1 MLKDVWKLLAI
12 EELETYP
19 AKKEAMTTIPERL
32 RELESAFVSIGSPS
46 ADKVAVQGGGG
57 NDKAL
62 NNIVQRESL
71 FQKYTEVVAF
81 TARVERGLAVLTEEE
96 NEILSRCFIHPERGA
111 VERIANARGLD
122 KSTVYRMRDDA
133 LRKFTVAMY
142 G

>member
-1 MLKDVWKLLAI
+1 MKDVWKLLAI

-62 NNIVQRESL
+62 NNIVQRDKLSQNL
-71 FQKYTEVVAF
+71 AEVVRF
-81 TARVERGLAVLTEEE
+81 TARVERGLAVLGDDE
-96 NEILSRCFIHPERGA
+96 NEILSRCYIHPERGA

-133 LRKFTVAMY
+133 LRKFTIAMY

>member
-1 MLKDVWKLLAI
+1 MRDVWKLLAI

-62 NNIVQRESL
+62 NNIAQRDKLSQNL
-71 FQKYTEVVAF
+71 AEVVRF
-81 TARVERGLAVLTEEE
+81 TARVERGLAVLGDDE
-96 NEILSRCFIHPERGA
+96 NEILSRCYIHPERGA

-122 KSTVYRMRDDA
+122 KSTVYRIRDDA
-133 LRKFTVAMY
+133 LRKFTIAMY

>member
-1 MLKDVWKLLAI
+1 MRDVWKILAI
-12 EELETYP
+12 EELETYQ
-19 AKKEAMTTIPERL
+19 AKKEALTTIPERL

-62 NNIVQRESL
+62 NNIVQRDKLSQNL
-71 FQKYTEVVAF
+71 AEVVRF
-81 TARVERGLAVLTEEE
+81 TTRVERGLAVLGDDE
-96 NEILSRCFIHPERGA
+96 NEILSRCYIHPERGA
-111 VERIANARGLD
+111 VEHIANARGLD

-133 LRKFTVAMY
+133 LRKFTIAMY

>member
-1 MLKDVWKLLAI
+1 MRDIWKDLAKA
-12 EELETYP
+12 ELEMYP

-62 NNIVQRESL
+62 NNIVMRDEYERRIEEAGRL
-71 FQKYTEVVAF
+71 V
-81 TARVERGLAVLTEEE
+81 ARVERGLAVLTDEE
-96 NEILSRCFIHPERGA
+96 NEILSRCYIHPERGA

-133 LRKFTVAMY
+133 LRKFTIAMY

>member
-1 MLKDVWKLLAI
+1 MRDIWKDLARA
-12 EELETYP
+12 ELEMYP
-19 AKKEAMTTIPERL
+19 AKKEALTTILERL

-62 NNIVQRESL
+62 NNIIMRDEYERRLEEAGRLV
-71 FQKYTEVVAF
+71 
-81 TARVERGLAVLTEEE
+81 ARVERGLAVLGDDE
-96 NEILSRCFIHPERGA
+96 NEILSRCYIHPERGA

-122 KSTVYRMRDDA
+122 KSTIYRMRDDA
-133 LRKFTVAMY
+133 LRKFTIAMY

>member
-1 MLKDVWKLLAI
+1 MRNVWKLLAI

-19 AKKEAMTTIPERL
+19 AKKEALTTIPERL

-62 NNIVQRESL
+62 NNIVQRDKLSQNL
-71 FQKYTEVVAF
+71 AEVERF
-81 TARVERGLAVLTEEE
+81 TARVERGLAVLGDDE
-96 NEILSRCFIHPERGA
+96 NEILSRCYIHPERGA

-133 LRKFTVAMY
+133 LRKFTIAMY

>member
-1 MLKDVWKLLAI
+1 MRDVWKLLAI

-62 NNIVQRESL
+62 NNIVMRDEYERRL
-71 FQKYTEVVAF
+71 EEAGRLV
-81 TARVERGLAVLTEEE
+81 ARVERGLSILTEEE
-96 NEILSRCFIHPERGA
+96 KETLESKYIHPEKGWA
-111 VERIANARGLD
+111 ERIAQARGVE
-122 KSTVYRMRDDA
+122 KNKVYNTCENA
-133 LRKFTVAMY
+133 IRKFKTAMH

>member
-1 MLKDVWKLLAI
+1 MRDVWKLLAI

-32 RELESAFVSIGSPS
+32 RELESDFVSIGSPS

-62 NNIVQRESL
+62 NNIVQRDKLSQNL
-71 FQKYTEVVAF
+71 AEVVRF
-81 TARVERGLAVLTEEE
+81 TARVERGLAVLGDDE
-96 NEILSRCFIHPERGA
+96 NEILSRCYIHPERGA

-133 LRKFTVAMY
+133 LRKFTIAMY

>member
-1 MLKDVWKLLAI
+1 MRDIWKDLAKS
-12 EELETYP
+12 ELEMYP
-19 AKKEAMTTIPERL
+19 AKKEALTTIPERL

-71 FQKYTEVVAF
+71 FRNYAEVLAF
-81 TARVERGLAVLTEEE
+81 TARVERGLAVLTEDE
-96 NEILSRCFIHPERGA
+96 NEILRRCFIHPERGA
-111 VERIANARGLD
+111 VERIAQAKGLD

-133 LRKFTVAMY
+133 LRKFTMAMY

>member
-1 MLKDVWKLLAI
+1 MRDVWKLLAI
-12 EELETYP
+12 DELETYP
-19 AKKEAMTTIPERL
+19 AKKEALTTIPERL

-62 NNIVQRESL
+62 NNIVQRDKLSQNL
-71 FQKYTEVVAF
+71 AEVVRF
-81 TARVERGLAVLTEEE
+81 TARVERGLAILGDDE
-96 NEILSRCFIHPERGA
+96 NEILSRCYIHPERGA
-111 VERIANARGLD
+111 VERIASARGLD

-133 LRKFTVAMY
+133 LRKFTIAMY

>member
-1 MLKDVWKLLAI
+1 MRDVWKLLAI

-57 NDKAL
+57 NDKVL
-62 NNIVQRESL
+62 NNIVQRDKLSQNL
-71 FQKYTEVVAF
+71 AEVVRF
-81 TARVERGLAVLTEEE
+81 TARVERGLAVLGDDE
-96 NEILSRCFIHPERGA
+96 NEILSRCYIHPERGA

-133 LRKFTVAMY
+133 LRKFTIAMY

>member
-1 MLKDVWKLLAI
+1 MRDVWKLLAI

-19 AKKEAMTTIPERL
+19 TKKEAMTTIPERL

-62 NNIVQRESL
+62 NNIVQRDKLSQNL
-71 FQKYTEVVAF
+71 AEVVRF
-81 TARVERGLAVLTEEE
+81 TARVERGLAALGDDE
-96 NEILSRCFIHPERGA
+96 NEILSRCYIHPERGA

-122 KSTVYRMRDDA
+122 KSTVYRIRDDA
-133 LRKFTVAMY
+133 LRKFTIAMY

>member
-1 MLKDVWKLLAI
+1 MRDVWKLLAI

-62 NNIVQRESL
+62 NNIVMRDEYERRL
-71 FQKYTEVVAF
+71 EEAARIV
-81 TARVERGLAVLTEEE
+81 ARVERGLAILGDDE
-96 NEILSRCFIHPERGA
+96 NEILSRCYIHPERGA

-122 KSTVYRMRDDA
+122 KSTVYRLRDDA
-133 LRKFTVAMY
+133 LRKFTIAMY

>member
-1 MLKDVWKLLAI
+1 LRDVWKLLAI

-62 NNIVQRESL
+62 NNIVQRDKLSQNL
-71 FQKYTEVVAF
+71 AEVVRF
-81 TARVERGLAVLTEEE
+81 TARVERGLAVLGDDE
-96 NEILSRCFIHPERGA
+96 NEILSRCYIHPERGA

-133 LRKFTVAMY
+133 LRKFTIAMY

>member
-1 MLKDVWKLLAI
+1 LKDIWKSLAI
-12 EELETYP
+12 DELTIYP

-81 TARVERGLAVLTEEE
+81 TARVERGLAVLTDEE
-96 NEILSRCFIHPERGA
+96 NEILSRCYIHPERGA

-133 LRKFTVAMY
+133 LRKFTIAMY

>member
-1 MLKDVWKLLAI
+1 MRDVWRLLAI

-62 NNIVQRESL
+62 NNIVMRDEYERRL
-71 FQKYTEVVAF
+71 EEAGRLV
-81 TARVERGLAVLTEEE
+81 ARVERGLAILTDEEKE
-96 NEILSRCFIHPERGA
+96 TLERKYIHPEKGWA
-111 VERIANARGLD
+111 ERIAQARGVE
-122 KSTVYRMRDDA
+122 KNKVYNTYENA
-133 LRKFTVAMY
+133 IRKFKTAMH

>member
-1 MLKDVWKLLAI
+1 MRNVWKLLAI

-62 NNIVQRESL
+62 NNIVQRDKLSQNL
-71 FQKYTEVVAF
+71 AEVERF
-81 TARVERGLAVLTEEE
+81 TARVERGLAVLGDDE
-96 NEILSRCFIHPERGA
+96 NEILSRCYIHPERGA

-133 LRKFTVAMY
+133 LRKFTIAMY

>member
-1 MLKDVWKLLAI
+1 MRDVWKLLAI

-62 NNIVQRESL
+62 NNIVMRDEYERRLEEASRI
-71 FQKYTEVVAF
+71 V
-81 TARVERGLAVLTEEE
+81 ARVERGLAILTDDERETLE
-96 NEILSRCFIHPERGA
+96 RKYIRPE
-111 VERIANARGLD
+111 
-122 KSTVYRMRDDA
+122 
-133 LRKFTVAMY
+133 
-142 G
+142 